1 VLIAIPRES
10 IAGENRVAMVP
21 ESVKRLVAQGFSVA
35 VEASAGA
42 GASLTD
48 ADYQAVGARI

>member
-1 VLIAIPRES
+1 MLIAIPRES